1 MVSKYSLAI
10 AAALRKDLRNTR
22 GATKI
27 VMQWTGARERT
38 AKNWL
43 SGVKGPSG
51 EHLVG
56 LVRNSDA
63 VLLGLLELSGRTIDH
78 PAQVA
83 VARAKLREAMEAL
96 DQVRDSIGDT
106 PAYRSARPAH

>member
-1 MVSKYSLAI
+1 MKSEYCRMI
-10 AAALRKDLRNTR
+10 AAALKKDLRNVR

-51 EHLVG
+51 KHLVG

-83 VARAKLREAMEAL
+83 LAQVKLREAMEAL
-96 DQVRDSIGDT
+96 ERVRSPIGEA
-106 PAYRSARPAH
+106 PAYRTGGPAH